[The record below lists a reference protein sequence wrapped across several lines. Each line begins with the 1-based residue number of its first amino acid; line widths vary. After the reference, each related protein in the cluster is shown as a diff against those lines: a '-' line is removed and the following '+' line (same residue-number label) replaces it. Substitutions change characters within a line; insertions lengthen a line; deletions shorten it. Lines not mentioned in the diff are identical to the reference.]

1 MLEVRQLSKTFNAGS
16 VNEKKALDRLSL
28 TVEKGDFITI
38 IGSNGAGKSTLLNC
52 INGCFPVDSGEIV
65 MDGKL
70 LNAVPEHIRASSIAR
85 LFQDP
90 MMGTAGSMTVEE
102 IMALAF
108 KRGKRM
114 RLATCITKRERSYF
128 QQQLV
133 LLGLG
138 LNRLRLPVCLLSEVK
153 TGAHTLMATMARP
166 RLVLLMFTSALDQ
179 RLPWR

>member
-90 MMGTAGSMTVEE
+90 MMGYGRFNDS
-102 IMALAF
+102 
-108 KRGKRM
+108 
-114 RLATCITKRERSYF
+114 
-128 QQQLV
+128 
-133 LLGLG
+133 
-138 LNRLRLPVCLLSEVK
+138 
-153 TGAHTLMATMARP
+153 
-166 RLVLLMFTSALDQ
+166 
-179 RLPWR
+179 